1 MNKKTLLLILAFAS
15 LIAVG
20 THLLFKPSNEMPQTH
35 SVQDVKTVANNLNK
49 LDATHTSELK
59 KLKANNQFL
68 VVKIQQSKGQVH
80 VAQKRVSTLRNELQ
94 QLTSRQTLITKAD
107 TNNYVATCDSL
118 QHELIYFINANS
130 YKDSIVNE
138 QVGYYEL
145 LIIAKDSTI
154 VCLESDYQSMK
165 ANSNALLKLN
175 TVLVNENKKTQKLCL
190 RIKRKDRLVTGSAFL
205 LAGIVTAT
213 QLRSTN

>member
-1 MNKKTLLLILAFAS
+1 MNKKTLLLILAFVS
-15 LIAVG
+15 LVVIG

-59 KLKANNQFL
+59 KLKANNDFL

-80 VAQKRVSTLRNELQ
+80 VAQKRVSTLRNELH
-94 QLTSRQTLITKAD
+94 QLTSKQTLITKVD
-107 TNNYVATCDSL
+107 TNNYVVTCDSL
-118 QHELIYFINANS
+118 QHELTYFINANS

-154 VCLESDYQSMK
+154 VCLETDYESMK
-165 ANSNALLKLN
+165 ASSDTLLKLN
-175 TVLVNENKKTQKLCL
+175 KALANENKQTQKICL
-190 RIKRKDRLVTGSAFL
+190 RIKRKDRLITGTAFL

>member
-1 MNKKTLLLILAFAS
+1 M
-15 LIAVG
+15 
-20 THLLFKPSNEMPQTH
+20 H
-35 SVQDVKTVANNLNK
+35 
-49 LDATHTSELK
+49 
-59 KLKANNQFL
+59 
-68 VVKIQQSKGQVH
+68 
-80 VAQKRVSTLRNELQ
+80 
-94 QLTSRQTLITKAD
+94 QLTSKQTLISKVD
-107 TNNYVATCDSL
+107 TNNYVVTCDSL
-118 QHELIYFINANS
+118 QHELTYFINANS

-154 VCLESDYQSMK
+154 VCLESDYQSIK

-190 RIKRKDRLVTGSAFL
+190 RIKRKDRLITGSAFL

-213 QLRSTN
+213 QLHLY